1 VIAGA
6 PILRLRGVGKA
17 FVSPAGSVRVLRD
30 VDVDVAAGEFVV
42 LTGPS
47 GSGKTTFLNLAALL
61 DVPSEG
67 VLEFEGRDTAGM
79 RERELCLL
87 RRDRVGMIFQQ
98 FHLLPHRTVMQN
110 VVFRFRYLDAA
121 PREAAASAMQA
132 LRAVRLEGAADR
144 QARLLSGGEKQRT
157 AIARAV
163 VRRPRL
169 LLADE
174 PTGNL
179 DPAAG
184 EAVMETLA
192 AIHREGIAVVLVS
205 HNERWLPYATRHLV
219 CHDGRI
225 RGEAG

>member
-1 VIAGA
+1 
-6 PILRLRGVGKA
+6 
-17 FVSPAGSVRVLRD
+17 
-30 VDVDVAAGEFVV
+30 
-42 LTGPS
+42 
-47 GSGKTTFLNLAALL
+47 
-61 DVPSEG
+61 
-67 VLEFEGRDTAGM
+67 
-79 RERELCLL
+79 
-87 RRDRVGMIFQQ
+87 
-98 FHLLPHRTVMQN
+98 
-110 VVFRFRYLDAA
+110 VVFRFRYLDAP
-121 PREAAASAMQA
+121 PREAVASAMQA
-132 LRAVRLEGAADR
+132 LRAVGLEGAADR

-179 DPAAG
+179 VPAAG